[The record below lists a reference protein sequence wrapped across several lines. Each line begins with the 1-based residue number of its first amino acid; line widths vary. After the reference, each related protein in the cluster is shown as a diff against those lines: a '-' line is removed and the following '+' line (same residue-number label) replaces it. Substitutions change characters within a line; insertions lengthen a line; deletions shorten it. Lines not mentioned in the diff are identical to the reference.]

1 MELSRPITVLCMA
14 IFLAGLTGCATSRQH
29 QSASEYIDDT
39 VITTKVKAALFDTH
53 DLSSSGIHVETYHG
67 EVLLSGF
74 VPSASQIQ
82 RAIEVVK
89 KVDGVKNVKSSLQV
103 N

>member
-1 MELSRPITVLCMA
+1 MKLSRPITVLCMA
-14 IFLAGLTGCATSRQH
+14 VFLTGLTGCATSQQH

-67 EVLLSGF
+67 QVLLSGF
-74 VPSASQIQ
+74 VPSANQIQ
-82 RAIEVVK
+82 RAIDVVK
-89 KVDGVKNVKSSLQV
+89 KVEGVKNVKSSLQV